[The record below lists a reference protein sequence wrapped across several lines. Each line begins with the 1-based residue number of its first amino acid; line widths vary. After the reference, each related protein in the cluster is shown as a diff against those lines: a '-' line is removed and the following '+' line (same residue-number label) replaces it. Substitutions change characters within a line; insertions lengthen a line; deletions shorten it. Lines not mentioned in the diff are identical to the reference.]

1 MNGETRALKLSA
13 IMSLLM
19 AGLGIAFAFLA
30 GSNAILLDGFFSL
43 IGFVGGLITIRV
55 ARLVQ
60 QPPDEHFHFGYAQFE
75 PFLNLGKGL
84 LTLGV
89 AAFALVA
96 ATVTIVEGGR
106 DLEPGI
112 AVIYAVI
119 AVVGGLIVAWVQ
131 HRAASRTN
139 SPLLEVDAKNWII
152 DSVLSAVV
160 ALTFLAAVFL
170 ERGSLAWVVPY
181 IDSVLVIVLVLAIL
195 RIPIRVAKTSLGE
208 LLSLAPEAE
217 TQDDIRRRFD
227 SAVQGLPLAGSYV
240 RMVRVGRFFYVLN
253 QLVLKPEYR
262 LTRVGELD
270 EIRGRIARAM
280 EGAHPGFIMDTVFT
294 EDEKW
299 VK

>member
-13 IMSLLM
+13 FMSLFM

-30 GSNAILLDGFFSL
+30 NSNAILLDGFFSL
-43 IGFVGGLITIRV
+43 IGFVGGLVTIRV
-55 ARLVQ
+55 AKLVQ

-89 AAFALVA
+89 AAFALVS
-96 ATVTIVEGGR
+96 ATLTIIEGGR
-106 DLEPGI
+106 DLEPGV
-112 AVIYAVI
+112 AVVYAAI

-131 HRAASRTN
+131 HRAARQTT

-160 ALTFLAAVFL
+160 ALTFLVAVFL
-170 ERGSLAWVVPY
+170 ERGALAWVVPY
-181 IDSVLVIVLVLAIL
+181 IDSALVIVLVLAIL
-195 RIPIRVAKTSLGE
+195 RIPIRIVRLSLGE
-208 LLSLAPEAE
+208 LLSLAPETE
-217 TQDDIRRRFD
+217 TQNEIRRRFD
-227 SAVQGLPLAGSYV
+227 SAVEGLPLAGSHV
-240 RMVRVGRFFYVLN
+240 RMVRVGRFFYLLN

-262 LTRVGELD
+262 LSRVGELD
-270 EIRGRIARAM
+270 EIRERIARAM
-280 EGAHPGFIMDTVFT
+280 EGAHPGFIMDTIFT
-294 EDEKW
+294 EDERW

>member
-1 MNGETRALKLSA
+1 MNGETRALKLSVV
-13 IMSLLM
+13 MSLLM
-19 AGLGIAFAFLA
+19 AVLGITFAILA

-43 IGFVGGLITIRV
+43 IGFGGGLVTIRV
-55 ARLVQ
+55 AKLVQ

-89 AAFALVA
+89 AAFALISA
-96 ATVTIVEGGR
+96 AITILEGGR
-106 DLEPGI
+106 DLEPGV
-112 AVIYAVI
+112 AVVYAVI
-119 AVVGGLIVAWVQ
+119 AVIGCLIVTVVQ
-131 HRAASRTN
+131 RRAARQTN
-139 SPLLEVDAKNWII
+139 SPLLEVDAKNWFI

-195 RIPIRVAKTSLGE
+195 RIPIGVTKTSLGE
-208 LLSLAPEAE
+208 LLSLAPETE
-217 TQDDIRRRFD
+217 TQNEIRRRFD
-227 SAVQGLPLAGSYV
+227 SATEALPLANSYV
-240 RMVRVGRFFYVLN
+240 RMVRVGRYFYVLI
-253 QLVLKPEYR
+253 QLILKPDYR

-270 EIRGRIARAM
+270 TIRERIAAAM
-280 EGAHPGFIMDTVFT
+280 KGVHPSFIMDTVFT